1 MDSTAWQPGKSLP
14 FRIVL
19 SDEETDA
26 QIMDEFDY
34 LEDDLVDWLDQFA
47 GTDYN
52 DHTTKLDLAQVDLIR
67 DEYLPRFEHAVRMQ
81 QTFSTTQTL
90 ANQNVW
96 N

>member
-1 MDSTAWQPGKSLP
+1 MDSTAWQPGKPLP

-34 LEDDLVDWLDQFA
+34 LNGSLVDWLNEFGFSTYEDVLRA
-47 GTDYN
+47 ID
-52 DHTTKLDLAQVDLIR
+52 V
-67 DEYLPRFEHAVRMQ
+67 EYLPRFEHAVRMQ